1 MIDAGCF
8 RIKRPILSL
17 YRSVTYT
24 RRHGTGFDRAR
35 GYRNFHL
42 QGAPCCNVV
51 HQKKNAVILPRPFPS
66 TLLLILLLFYYPIVN
81 AKAISAMSNSSP
93 AFATVTANDH
103 SAGVTVTN
111 IVLILFS
118 GIVAIAKTLIRY
130 RTTKI
135 ATLETLAIFLALVSH
150 ASSLTYGCRSSDSL
164 HRH

>member
-1 MIDAGCF
+1 
-8 RIKRPILSL
+8 
-17 YRSVTYT
+17 
-24 RRHGTGFDRAR
+24 
-35 GYRNFHL
+35 
-42 QGAPCCNVV
+42 
-51 HQKKNAVILPRPFPS
+51 
-66 TLLLILLLFYYPIVN
+66 
-81 AKAISAMSNSSP
+81 MSNSSP

-135 ATLETLAIFLALVSH
+135 ATLDTLAIFLALVSH
-150 ASSLTYGCRSSDSL
+150 ALSLAYGCHRSDSL